1 MPSQITGATPLVTHT
16 LDNGLT
22 IFLRED
28 HGAPLTSFWVWYRVG
43 SRNEL
48 PGWTGVSHWVEHMQF
63 KGTPSLEKGAIFRE
77 VSRHGG
83 TLNAMT
89 SMDWTAYFETLPAD
103 AIDLSLRIE
112 ADRMRN
118 SLFDAAE
125 VESERTVILNERQG
139 AENRPTYHLAEELI
153 GAAFRQHPYRHMVI
167 GTESDLRAITR
178 DDLYN
183 HYQTYY
189 TPRNAFISVAGDF
202 DASDMIERIARA
214 FGDIPGG
221 DPISARIAE
230 DPPQMAE
237 RRVTLRRPSP
247 AAYMMMGYRMP
258 AASHPDIPAIL
269 VADAVLSGA
278 KPMGLGGG
286 SANGRSARLYRSL
299 VSTGLA
305 RGASSSTGMHIDPFL
320 WTFSATALPGVEP
333 DRIEAAFEEQID
345 RLQTS
350 LASEE
355 EFLKARKQARAQYVY
370 SRETVT
376 AQAFLTGQME
386 IVDHAG
392 RVDTLESEL
401 AAVTPED
408 VQRVARTWLV
418 PEGRTIGWQFAAGDG
433 EVFAGADV
441 PVDDVIEQE
450 AVKPFSLERPWHL
463 SDGIESGGSYGF
475 QRMTLPNGIVL
486 LTQARPGDEA
496 IDGTISIE
504 AGQTATGDLRPGVAS
519 MMADML
525 NRGTAHRSFEEYN
538 EAVDSLGA
546 ILGAGAGRRDVSVDF
561 HSLAEDLPAV
571 LDLVADLVRNPTF
584 PEDEL
589 ERVRQQII
597 TGLREDE
604 DDTGSVAG
612 DAMRE
617 LLYPEDS
624 PSRQPLDGTV
634 ESVKEFTRDDLT
646 GYHGAHVAPGTM
658 RVAMV
663 GGIDD
668 IQQAAEAI
676 RRVFGDWQ
684 REAPEV
690 VPPRRIERPDALKR
704 DDRIIAGKSQSNI
717 IMALPTIP
725 RDHED
730 YYALNVAN
738 VILGQLGLMGRLGS
752 SVRDEQGLAYHVSSS
767 LSPGQASSLWTARAG
782 VDPANVDRTIE
793 GILTEVRRLQDEP
806 VSDEELADAKTY
818 IVGSLPLS
826 LESLG
831 GVTNLL
837 LSIERFGHGL
847 DYLDRFPDIINALTV
862 EDLQRAAKTHL
873 DPDRVVIGTAGPGV
887 AEERA

>member
-1 MPSQITGATPLVTHT
+1 MSTPLTSATPLVTHK

-22 IFLRED
+22 VFLRED
-28 HGAPLTSFWVWYRVG
+28 HGAPVTSFWVWYRVG

-48 PGWTGVSHWVEHMQF
+48 PGWTGISHWVEHMQF

-112 ADRMRN
+112 SDRMRN

-153 GAAFRQHPYRHMVI
+153 GAAFREHPYRHMVI

-178 DDLYN
+178 DDLYT

-189 TPRNAFISVAGDF
+189 TPGNAFISVAGDF
-202 DASDMIERIARA
+202 ETQDMIARIERA
-214 FGDIPGG
+214 FGEIPGG
-221 DPISARIAE
+221 DPIKARIAQ
-230 DPPQMAE
+230 DPPQQAE
-237 RRVTLRRPSP
+237 RRVTVRRPSP

-286 SANGRSARLYRSL
+286 SANGRSARLYRAL

-305 RGASSSTGMHIDPFL
+305 RGASSSTGLHIDPFL
-320 WTFSATALPGVEP
+320 WTFSATALPSVEP
-333 DRIEAAFEEQID
+333 ERIEDAFEEQID
-345 RLQTS
+345 RLRTTM
-350 LASEE
+350 ASEE
-355 EFLKARKQARAQYVY
+355 EFLKARKQARAQYIY

-418 PEGRTIGWQFAAGDG
+418 PEGQTIGWQLASGDG

-441 PVDDVIEQE
+441 PVGDVIETE
-450 AVKPFSLERPWHL
+450 AVAPFQLERPWHL
-463 SDGIESGGSYGF
+463 SDGVESGGSYGF

-486 LTQARPGDEA
+486 LSQARPGDE
-496 IDGTISIE
+496 TINGSIRIE
-504 AGQTATGDLRPGVAS
+504 AGQNATGNMRPGIAS

-525 NRGTAHRSFEEYN
+525 NRGSRERSFDAYN

-546 ILGAGAGRRDVSVDF
+546 IVGAGAGRRDVSVDF
-561 HSLAEDLPAV
+561 HALTEDLPEV
-571 LDLVADLVRNPTF
+571 LGLAASLARTPTF
-584 PEDEL
+584 PDDEL
-589 ERVRQQII
+589 ERVRQQVI

-604 DDTGSVAG
+604 DDPGSVAG

-617 LLYPEDS
+617 LLYPEGS
-624 PSRQPLDGTV
+624 PSRLSLDGTV
-634 ESVKEFTRDDLT
+634 ESVEGFSREDLK
-646 GYHGAHVAPGTM
+646 GYHDAHIAPGVMT
-658 RVAMV
+658 VAMV
-663 GGIDD
+663 GGIDS
-668 IQQAAEAI
+668 IQRAAEAI
-676 RRVFGDWQ
+676 DGVFGDWRQ
-684 REAPEV
+684 PAPEII
-690 VPPRRIERPDALKR
+690 PPQATPKPERSKR
-704 DDRIIAGKSQSNI
+704 DDRIIPGKSQSNLV
-717 IMALPTIP
+717 MALPTIP
-725 RDHED
+725 RGHED

-738 VILGQLGLMGRLGS
+738 VILGQLGLMGRLGAT
-752 SVRDEQGLAYHVSSS
+752 VRDAQGLAYHVSSS
-767 LSPGQASSLWTARAG
+767 LSPGEASSLWSARAG

-793 GILTEVRRLQDEP
+793 SILAEVRRLQDEP
-806 VSDEELADAKTY
+806 VTEEELADAKTY

-831 GVTNLL
+831 GVTSLL

-847 DYLDRFPDIINALTV
+847 DYLDRFPDIINALTAD
-862 EDLQRAAKTHL
+862 DLQRAAKQHL
-873 DPDRVVIGTAGPGV
+873 DPDRVVIGTAGPGTS
-887 AEERA
+887 EGRA